1 MFTNLEDIQ
10 FDRDAVVVP
19 VVELHL
25 DEGAQKRFLTKKVEV
40 VERQQEKRKK
50 KKNKGVKD
58 FMEGES

>member
-1 MFTNLEDIQ
+1 M
-10 FDRDAVVVP
+10 VP

-40 VERQQEKRKK
+40 VERQQEKRKNKK

-58 FMEGES
+58 FMDGEQKAFESYKLD